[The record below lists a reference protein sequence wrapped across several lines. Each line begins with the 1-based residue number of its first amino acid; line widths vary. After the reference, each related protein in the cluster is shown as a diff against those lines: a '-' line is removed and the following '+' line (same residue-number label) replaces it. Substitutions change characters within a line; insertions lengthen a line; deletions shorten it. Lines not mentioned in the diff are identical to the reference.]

1 MNGKNSELE
10 AWRVEASD
18 DAAEELPDGTLYQ
31 Q

>member
-1 MNGKNSELE
+1 MGNSELA

-18 DAAEELPDGTLYQ
+18 DAAEELPDGMLYQ